1 MLEDLQAVLTDV
13 QTRID
18 AIGLDVTFAPHE
30 DVWEEVRSQYAART
44 SDAVSVVGNSLAIKT
59 PNGNFLT
66 ISGQELP
73 RIWAVLPYAR
83 ALGVYE
89 AKVDELARALG
100 FASRSSGRAKDDIFK
115 KLPSDDWEAE
125 LKEEDAEAI
134 RRHIS
139 QDLNLL
145 PEDQERFLRFL
156 QDAKWSGVAKTL
168 ERSDWRMAAIV
179 GAGKWLANA
188 ATRRGELADALADS
202 EIFEREMARE
212 IADASAMPP
221 VSAGAAVAMAAS
233 GGRNLILY
241 GAPGTGKSHRI
252 DAMVKGSVVT
262 RTVFHADT
270 QNSDFFGCL
279 KPSMEDGKVVYGFVP
294 GPLSK
299 ALAQARSDQ
308 SNHHYL
314 VVEELNRAPAAAVF
328 GELFQLLDR
337 HDDGSSV
344 YSVDFPTRESEE
356 WFRKSGF
363 GSDKLLLPRNLS
375 IYATMNSADQG
386 VFPLD
391 TAFRRRWEQ
400 EYLPLAEGDGPSGVV
415 SIMVN
420 GRMRQALWKDFLSAL
435 NNYLLRTVRPPED
448 KLLGLWFVKERELSR
463 GDIPAKV
470 LLYLVDD
477 LLRHED
483 KSIIFAQGMTT
494 YGELSR
500 AMTSQPAGQIF
511 CDAFIGSL
519 KFAPEDTGAGGQ
531 STPFENSTLEVGS
544 DESLP

>member
-1 MLEDLQAVLTDV
+1 MIIKRNLTVLEDLQAVLTDV

-100 FASRSSGRAKDDIFK
+100 FASRSSARAKDDIFK

-134 RRHIS
+134 RHHIS

-202 EIFEREMARE
+202 EIIRKGDGSGDRGCKR
-212 IADASAMPP
+212 DASGI
-221 VSAGAAVAMAAS
+221 SRS
-233 GGRNLILY
+233 GSRHGSIRRKKPHTLRGSGHRKI
-241 GAPGTGKSHRI
+241 ASHR
-252 DAMVKGSVVT
+252 
-262 RTVFHADT
+262 
-270 QNSDFFGCL
+270 
-279 KPSMEDGKVVYGFVP
+279 
-294 GPLSK
+294 
-299 ALAQARSDQ
+299 
-308 SNHHYL
+308 
-314 VVEELNRAPAAAVF
+314 
-328 GELFQLLDR
+328 
-337 HDDGSSV
+337 
-344 YSVDFPTRESEE
+344 
-356 WFRKSGF
+356 
-363 GSDKLLLPRNLS
+363 RN
-375 IYATMNSADQG
+375 G
-386 VFPLD
+386 
-391 TAFRRRWEQ
+391 
-400 EYLPLAEGDGPSGVV
+400 
-415 SIMVN
+415 
-420 GRMRQALWKDFLSAL
+420 
-435 NNYLLRTVRPPED
+435 
-448 KLLGLWFVKERELSR
+448 
-463 GDIPAKV
+463 
-470 LLYLVDD
+470 
-477 LLRHED
+477 
-483 KSIIFAQGMTT
+483 
-494 YGELSR
+494 
-500 AMTSQPAGQIF
+500 
-511 CDAFIGSL
+511 
-519 KFAPEDTGAGGQ
+519 
-531 STPFENSTLEVGS
+531 
-544 DESLP
+544 